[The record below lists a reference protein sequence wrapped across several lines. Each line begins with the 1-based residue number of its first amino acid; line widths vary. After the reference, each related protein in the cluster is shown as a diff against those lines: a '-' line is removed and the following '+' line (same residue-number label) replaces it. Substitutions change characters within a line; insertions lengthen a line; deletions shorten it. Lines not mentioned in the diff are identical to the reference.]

1 MTVDEEL
8 ISSIGRG
15 LLVFAGIGHDDTE
28 KEAENLVNKV
38 LKAKF
43 WPDEDGKQVG
53 THDSTFGNANQVL
66 TTFTV
71 EEECAGNRGR
81 GPLWYVSPI
90 HVHRTTLLIIS
101 CI

>member
-15 LLVFAGIGHDDTE
+15 LLVFAGIGQEDTE

-43 WPDEDGKQVG
+43 WPDENGVQVSRRAELLNG
-53 THDSTFGNANQVL
+53 CPVL
-66 TTFTV
+66 IAFTV
-71 EEECAGNRGR
+71 EEECPGYSRRGA
-81 GPLWYVSPI
+81 LWYVACLCDFSL
-90 HVHRTTLLIIS
+90 RD
-101 CI
+101 